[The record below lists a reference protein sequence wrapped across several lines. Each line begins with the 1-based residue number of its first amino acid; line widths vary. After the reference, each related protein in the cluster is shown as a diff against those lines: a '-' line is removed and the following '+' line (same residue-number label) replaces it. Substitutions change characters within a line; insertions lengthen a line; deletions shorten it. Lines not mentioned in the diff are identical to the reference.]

1 MNKMKIKKGDTV
13 VVLSGDDKGAK
24 GVVKLAMPKRQMV
37 IVAGVNM
44 IKKHQRPTGSTRTQ
58 VGIIEREAPIHVSN
72 VALFCSHCNRGVRV
86 GYQVAADGTKVRVCR
101 RCGETL

>member
-1 MNKMKIKKGDTV
+1 MAMKIKKGDTV
-13 VVLSGDDKGAK
+13 IVVSGDDKGEK
-24 GVVKLAMPKRQMV
+24 GEVKLVFPKKEMV

-72 VALFCSHCNRGVRV
+72 VALLCSHCGRGVKTRFE
-86 GYQVAADGTKVRVCR
+86 VAADGSKMRLCR
-101 RCGETL
+101 QCGEPL